1 MMPPAP
7 DWVAL
12 RRQLMLERG
21 PLCERQGCR
30 NGWQE
35 LHHAIV
41 AVRRKPERLYRALS
55 VPANLMCLC
64 SECHMLHGRDR
75 AMRLAF
81 IDKQKVRGY
90 DLRAFVD
97 SLPLKDKAD
106 LYRLVA

>member
-1 MMPPAP
+1 MPPAS
-7 DWVAL
+7 DWVRLRAAL
-12 RRQLMLERG
+12 LRERG

-41 AVRRKPERLYRALS
+41 AVRRKPERLYRLLS
-55 VPANLMCLC
+55 VSANLMCLC
-64 SECHMLHGRDR
+64 VSCHMEHGRDR
-75 AMRLAF
+75 SLRLAF
-81 IDKQKVRGY
+81 IEKQKARGI

-97 SLPLKDKAD
+97 SLPLKDKDD